1 MNLVLQFHPAYSW
14 LFLNA
19 SLFHCFPHFGNLL
32 PSSGRGLSVRKKHAD
47 SRVFHMIASAST
59 GIDLMNASAS
69 SKRPDLPRRST
80 TQFHPI
86 KDFYSLG
93 SPPVK
98 PVSTQ
103 LSSSYYTDP
112 EHLQNTDTPSLNLS
126 GLNSFASSP
135 HISRSWCSRI
145 IGTRS
150 STPAGRD
157 RFPSLASS
165 LTIRVINGTGGY
177 SLKDSCRIIVT
188 CWGQEKQTHM
198 FEETDLSVGYRTIV
212 HTSKAEVVTWPAS
225 KIVGTRSSTPA
236 GRDRF
241 PSLVSCLTIRVIDG
255 VGGRFNPS
263 KSGLSSPKTCTTS
276 SRARSC
282 HSWFLLSRTI
292 VHTSKAEVVTWPDR
306 YRAITSAY
314 YRGAVGAL
322 LVYDVSRHVTF
333 ENVSRWLKELRD
345 HTDPNIVVMLI
356 GNKSDLR
363 HLVAVQTEEG
373 KELAESEALYFME
386 TSALEATNV
395 ENAFTEVLTQIYHIV
410 SKKAIDAGDD
420 GATSSVPPKGENINI
435 KDEGSSGKRG
445 FSFSFLGAK
454 MAPEQQHPP
463 TLLNLFDSLWF
474 EHQILSSKN
483 PTSISSNSN
492 PTPQEDAEN
501 PKLSRTPTFISRS
514 FSDQCL
520 SSNDSLLDSE
530 VPSPKSVLL
539 ESSNLQPILSGKEYI
554 GISEDAGGISRP
566 YLSEAWDVMGEN
578 MKNQNPL
585 VNWRIPAFGNEMDM
599 KNHLRFWAHTV
610 ASSAR

>member
-1 MNLVLQFHPAYSW
+1 MRSSETKLLLRCQKSFGVSS
-14 LFLNA
+14 A
-19 SLFHCFPHFGNLL
+19 SLNDLILTLL
-32 PSSGRGLSVRKKHAD
+32 
-47 SRVFHMIASAST
+47 
-59 GIDLMNASAS
+59 
-69 SKRPDLPRRST
+69 
-80 TQFHPI
+80 
-86 KDFYSLG
+86 
-93 SPPVK
+93 
-98 PVSTQ
+98 
-103 LSSSYYTDP
+103 
-112 EHLQNTDTPSLNLS
+112 
-126 GLNSFASSP
+126 
-135 HISRSWCSRI
+135 
-145 IGTRS
+145 
-150 STPAGRD
+150 
-157 RFPSLASS
+157 
-165 LTIRVINGTGGY
+165 
-177 SLKDSCRIIVT
+177 
-188 CWGQEKQTHM
+188 
-198 FEETDLSVGYRTIV
+198 
-212 HTSKAEVVTWPAS
+212 
-225 KIVGTRSSTPA
+225 
-236 GRDRF
+236 
-241 PSLVSCLTIRVIDG
+241 
-255 VGGRFNPS
+255 
-263 KSGLSSPKTCTTS
+263 
-276 SRARSC
+276 
-282 HSWFLLSRTI
+282 
-292 VHTSKAEVVTWPDR
+292 R

-395 ENAFTEVLTQIYHIV
+395 ENAFTEVLTQIYHVV

-445 FSFSFLGAK
+445 VNITVAMRGHAKKHSRRNSSIYRPFVPSANSFEDSQTGFSFSFLGAR
-454 MAPEQQHPP
+454 MAPEQQQPP

-539 ESSNLQPILSGKEYI
+539 ESSKLQPILSGKDKSLSELEFKELKGFMDLGFKAIPFRSMGCY
-554 GISEDAGGISRP
+554 GRKHEESESISELENSSFCLIKSMAAATAEEILKLFDSCWFQGEILTRKQCPSVQETKPVLDDDDEHKESKITGVLSLKIRSQSDNLLSFGTSFSPPSDSLKSGIIKPEIEDLQIIKKVCEIRKRRVRRKKLGGHRSLSELELEELKGFMDLGFVFTEEDKRSSLASIIPGLQRWGSRDNEVSNNESCSVQRP
-566 YLSEAWDVMGEN
+566 YLSEAWSIMDQRKMIKKLLKWRFPPLTNETN
-578 MKNQNPL
+578 MKDNL
-585 VNWRIPAFGNEMDM
+585 
-599 KNHLRFWAHTV
+599 KFWAQTV
-610 ASSAR
+610 ASAVK